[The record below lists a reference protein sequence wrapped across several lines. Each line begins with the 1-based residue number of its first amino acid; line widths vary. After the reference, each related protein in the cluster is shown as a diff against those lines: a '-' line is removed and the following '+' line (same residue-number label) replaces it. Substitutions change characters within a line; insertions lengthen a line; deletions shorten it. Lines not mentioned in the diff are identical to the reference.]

1 MTGTDLDVCTEF
13 FTKHA
18 SGRKFR
24 RILLIEPDNGQTDL
38 IRRLFPQA
46 HIHIVR
52 YPAFNASKDDA
63 GGGWDMVFLA
73 NTFMAAA
80 DPKCW
85 FDNLLTIAGEIW
97 TQELVRAWRNGHE
110 EMARDTGDI
119 MRFTFPKRGEESR
132 VPGYDLESNLDVS
145 IEELEFYNEP
155 MNDAVAGRD
164 CRKFVA
170 IIRKRVTDA
179 GNGRSRMDGTEAEL
193 LAPRVEDR
201 KRRDPK
207 R

>member
-1 MTGTDLDVCTEF
+1 MTGTDLEACIKF
-13 FTKHA
+13 FAKHA

-24 RILLIEPDNGQTDL
+24 RILLIEPDVAQHNL
-38 IRRLFPQA
+38 IKTLFPEA
-46 HIHIVR
+46 ETRAVF
-52 YPAFNASKDDA
+52 YPAFDASKDSE

-73 NTFMAAA
+73 NTFMTAV
-80 DPKCW
+80 DPKQW
-85 FDNLLTIAGEIW
+85 FSNLLSIAEEIW

-110 EMARDTGDI
+110 ELAKDTGDVT
-119 MRFTFPKRGEESR
+119 RFTFPKRGEESR

-155 MNDAVAGRD
+155 MNYTTAHD
-164 CRKFVA
+164 CRKFMA
-170 IIRKRVTDA
+170 IIRKRVVNAGDA
-179 GNGRSRMDGTEAEL
+179 GSGMDGKEAEFVAL
-193 LAPRVEDR
+193 RVEDR